1 MKIVKIIFLFTLIS
15 IFGCNGQSNQSSEK
29 SNGIEYE
36 IQQLETADSKKAY
49 LEQIL
54 ADDQAV
60 RNGEIS
66 AELMLKYGKD
76 SEEYME
82 YVKAQWDQDEI
93 NLHKIETYLEE
104 YGYPKKDELGKDV
117 AIAPWLVIHHS
128 TDTGIRNRNFEILY
142 KAYLSGDIDDTAMS
156 MYLGRTYEFT
166 FKERFRMEN
175 PYKSEDEINQL
186 IEKLNLEEEKANAL
200 QSAKRS

>member
-1 MKIVKIIFLFTLIS
+1 MKIGKIIFAFTFIS
-15 IFGCNGQSNQSSEK
+15 MLGCSGQMNQSYK
-29 SNGIEYE
+29 KTNGIEYE

-49 LEQIL
+49 LEKIL
-54 ADDQAV
+54 EDDQAV
-60 RNGEIS
+60 RDGEKS

-82 YVKAQWDQDEI
+82 YVKAQWKQDEI
-93 NLHKIETYLEE
+93 NLQKIETYLRK
-104 YGYPKKDELGKDV
+104 YGYPKKDKLGKDA

-128 TDTGIRNRNFEILY
+128 TDTGVRNRNFEILY
-142 KAYLSGDIDDTAMS
+142 KAYLSRDIDDTAMA

-166 FKERFRMEN
+166 FKERFRMES

-186 IEKLNLEEEKANAL
+186 IEKLNLEKEKANAK
-200 QSAKRS
+200 QSAKRL

>member
-1 MKIVKIIFLFTLIS
+1 MKIVKIIFLFSLIS
-15 IFGCNGQSNQSSEK
+15 IFGCNGQSNQSGEK

-66 AELMLKYGKD
+66 AGLMLKYGKD

-104 YGYPKKDELGKDV
+104 YGYPKKDELGKDA

-166 FKERFRMEN
+166 FRERFRMEN